1 MLDSDKNRTRHG
13 GITYVPSPVS
23 VMYKETYSIEVNK
36 SGRLQYYKQSYDKK
50 RTRITKTEFSKI
62 YNSTRIMAIEPVQN
76 TSKSNNHF
84 LLRFFTY

>member
-1 MLDSDKNRTRHG
+1 MLDSDKSRKIQG

-23 VMYKETYSIEVNK
+23 VMYKDTYSIEVNK
-36 SGRLQYYKQSYDKK
+36 SGRLQYYKQSYNKK
-50 RTRITKTEFSKI
+50 RVRITKTEFSKI

-76 TSKSNNHF
+76 ISKLNNHF

>member
-62 YNSTRIMAIEPVQN
+62 YNSTSIMAIEPVQN

>member
-1 MLDSDKNRTRHG
+1 MLNSDKNRTRLG

-36 SGRLQYYKQSYDKK
+36 SGRLQYYKQAYDEK

-62 YNSTRIMAIEPVQN
+62 YNSSRIMAIEPVQK
-76 TSKSNNHF
+76 TTQTNNHF

>member
-1 MLDSDKNRTRHG
+1 MLDSDKSKTIQG

-23 VMYKETYSIEVNK
+23 VMYKDTYSIEVNK
-36 SGRLQYYKQSYDKK
+36 SGRLQYYKQSYNKK
-50 RTRITKTEFSKI
+50 RVRITKTEFSKI

-76 TSKSNNHF
+76 ASKLNNHF

>member
-23 VMYKETYSIEVNK
+23 VMYKETYSIEINK

-50 RTRITKTEFSKI
+50 RIRITKTEFSKI
-62 YNSTRIMAIEPVQN
+62 YNSSRIMAIEPVQS
-76 TSKSNNHF
+76 TSQSNNHF